1 MCPIFWDTGPSP
13 VLDIRENYSFV
24 PSKHFIPVEMKE
36 EWMMPF
42 AQLKEVI
49 VERIQREKKK
59 IKESA
64 KVYIQE

>member
-1 MCPIFWDTGPSP
+1 
-13 VLDIRENYSFV
+13 
-24 PSKHFIPVEMKE
+24 
-36 EWMMPF
+36 MMPF